1 MTEVLFYHLKGQT
14 PEQVLPALLAKSLE
28 RGWRVVVQASS
39 DERVEAL
46 DAHLWTWREDSFL
59 PHGTWRDAEAAEQP
73 IVLTANEENPNRAT
87 VRFLVDGA
95 NLSGDTTGYQRI
107 VLLFDGDDPEAVEAA
122 RARWSEAKAAGAE
135 VTYWQADEHG
145 RWRRQERAKGD

>member
-14 PEQVLPALLAKSLE
+14 PEQVLPALLQKSLE
-28 RGWRVVVQASS
+28 RGWRVVIQASS

-46 DAHLWTWREDSFL
+46 DAHLWTWRDDSFL

-73 IVLTANEENPNRAT
+73 IVLTIDEKNPNGAT

-95 NLSGDTTGYQRI
+95 EMVEDTSGYERV
-107 VLLFDGDDPEAVEAA
+107 VLLFDGDDPDAVDVA
-122 RARWSEAKAAGAE
+122 RKRWGEAKAAGLE
-135 VTYWQADEHG
+135 VTYWQADEKG
-145 RWRRQERAKGD
+145 RWQRQA

>member
-1 MTEVLFYHLKGQT
+1 MTEILFYHLKGQA

-46 DAHLWTWREDSFL
+46 DAHLWTWRDDAFL

-73 IVLTANEENPNRAT
+73 IVLTVNEENPNRAT

-95 NLSGDTTGYQRI
+95 SLAGDSSSYERI
-107 VLLFDGDDPEAVEAA
+107 VLLFNGEDPEAVDAA

-135 VTYWQADEHG
+135 VTYWQADENG
-145 RWRRQERAKGD
+145 RWRRQG